1 MDPME
6 IMNALEKLDRQNQQ
20 ENENNPWLI
29 YVAEKG
35 ETVAVNVLKTM
46 ANVFVKTIYQDRR
59 YQYIRIVV
67 AIMLS

>member
-35 ETVAVNVLKTM
+35 GKQLP
-46 ANVFVKTIYQDRR
+46 
-59 YQYIRIVV
+59 
-67 AIMLS
+67 